1 MRRATAL
8 LVMLLAVA
16 PAMVAAQSL
25 KGVWRGTAQVT
36 ISESGETTV
45 VEFTQPRILIYT
57 DAYFS
62 WAFEPEEARPIGD
75 SDAVV
80 AAAARAY
87 NTAAGTYI
95 RDGVNILYDRR
106 VATNP
111 AARQAA
117 AQPVIRRIRVLTATR
132 LVTEATNPEGVTTLL
147 VYERAE

>member
-1 MRRATAL
+1 MRRATAF
-8 LVMLLAVA
+8 LVLLLAA
-16 PAMVAAQSL
+16 SPSLAAAQSL
-25 KGVWRGTAQVT
+25 KGVWRGTRQVT
-36 ISESGETTV
+36 ISATGETTV
-45 VEFTQPRILIYT
+45 VDFTQPRILIYT

-62 WAFEPEEARPIGD
+62 WAFEPEEPRPIGD

-87 NTAAGTYI
+87 NTSAGTYI
-95 RDGVNILYDRR
+95 RDGVDIRYDRR

-117 AQPVIRRIRVLTATR
+117 AQPFIRQIRVLTATT
-132 LVTEATNPEGVTTLL
+132 LVTQATNADGVITLL